1 MNTWT
6 PYIMGS
12 ACILKGGDRADN
24 RMRELNELI
33 ASAKRT
39 ASTRSAAIPKIAN
52 LLIGRRHS
60 GQVVG
65 RRLGKE
71 ARGQARTLRQHSR

>member
-6 PYIMGS
+6 PYIVGS

-39 ASTRSAAIPKIAN
+39 ASDGSIAIPKRREPAN
-52 LLIGRRHS
+52 RPNGGYSITRH
-60 GQVVG
+60 
-65 RRLGKE
+65 
-71 ARGQARTLRQHSR
+71 

>member
-39 ASTRSAAIPKIAN
+39 ASTRSAAIPKNREPAN
-52 LLIGRRHS
+52 RPKALWSGGRSATRK
-60 GQVVG
+60 G
-65 RRLGKE
+65 
-71 ARGQARTLRQHSR
+71 ARGQARDVKTT

>member
-1 MNTWT
+1 MNTLT

-12 ACILKGGDRADN
+12 ACILRGGDRADN
-24 RMRELNELI
+24 RTRELNELI

-39 ASTRSAAIPKIAN
+39 ASTRSAAIPKIAD

-65 RRLGKE
+65 RRLGRE
-71 ARGQARTLRQHSR
+71 ARGQVRDFEKKYR